1 MRPEILASP
10 VVLRKYEPGF
20 IPLLLEAVRASCSPQ
35 FTRFAPW
42 CHPHYSVAD
51 SEQFIAQCETDWQ
64 DGTAFNFALLD
75 AKTSE
80 FCGGIGLNQPNRMH
94 GFYNLG
100 YWVRP
105 SRQGQGL
112 ASQATHQLAKA
123 AFADLPELNRLEIL
137 VVPDNLASQRTALAA
152 GAIREGLLRQRLLV
166 RGDLQDAILFSLVRA
181 DIA

>member
-1 MRPEILASP
+1 
-10 VVLRKYEPGF
+10 
-20 IPLLLEAVRASCSPQ
+20 
-35 FTRFAPW
+35 
-42 CHPHYSVAD
+42 
-51 SEQFIAQCETDWQ
+51 
-64 DGTAFNFALLD
+64 
-75 AKTSE
+75 
-80 FCGGIGLNQPNRMH
+80 MH

-112 ASQATHQLAKA
+112 ASQTTRQLAKA
-123 AFADLPELNRLEIL
+123 AFADLAELNRLEIL

-152 GAIREGLLRQRLLV
+152 GATREGLLRQRLLV

>member
-1 MRPEILASP
+1 MRPEILAGP

-20 IPLLLEAVRASCSPQ
+20 IPLLFEAARASCSPL
-35 FTRFAPW
+35 FTRYARW
-42 CHPHYSVAD
+42 CHPDYAVAD
-51 SEQFIAQCETDWQ
+51 SEQFIAQCERDWQ

-75 AKTSE
+75 ARTSE
-80 FCGGIGLNQPNRMH
+80 LCGGIGLNQPNRVH

-112 ASQATHQLAKA
+112 ASQATRQLALA
-123 AFADLPELNRLEIL
+123 AFADLAELNRLEIL

-152 GAIREGLLRQRLLV
+152 GATREGLLRQRLLV
-166 RGDLQDAILFSLVRA
+166 GIDLQDAILFSLIRA